1 MSTVIQETPVD
12 VVCLGVGFMS
22 GVVATELALAGN
34 SVVGITKGPYWDYV
48 NDYSTT
54 KYDEWG
60 VGLGRKYDSPLPLQS
75 ATIRNTPYQF
85 ALPVR
90 RYTMPIQYHALGH
103 GVGGAAQHYGGT
115 MGRQGP
121 WGYTQYSS
129 TIARYGAPFLD
140 TVNP

>member
-1 MSTVIQETPVD
+1 MPTVLPPEPMAD
-12 VVCLGVGFMS
+12 VVCLGAGYMS
-22 GVVATELALAGN
+22 GVIAAELSLARLNSNTNYNVVA
-34 SVVGITKGPYWDYV
+34 ITKGPYWDYV
-48 NDYSTT
+48 NDFSTT
-54 KYDEWG
+54 KYDEWS

-75 ATIRNTPYQF
+75 ATIRNTSQQF

-90 RYTMPIQYHALGH
+90 RYTLPIQYHALGH

-129 TIARYGAPFLD
+129 TVNNTLAP
-140 TVNP
+140 

>member
-1 MSTVIQETPVD
+1 MSSNIIQEPPVN

-22 GVVATELALAGN
+22 GVIAVEAALAGCT
-34 SVVGITKGPYWDYV
+34 VAGITKGPYWDYV
-48 NDYSTT
+48 NDFSTT

-60 VGLGRKYDSPLPLQS
+60 VGLGRKYDSPLPLQTT
-75 ATIRNTPYQF
+75 TIRNNGTQF

-115 MGRQGP
+115 MDVRVRGD
-121 WGYTQYSS
+121 
-129 TIARYGAPFLD
+129 IKCFLEQIRILA
-140 TVNP
+140 

>member
-1 MSTVIQETPVD
+1 MSTVIQENPVD

-60 VGLGRKYDSPLPLQS
+60 LDPDRITTGPFPRKVP
-75 ATIRNTPYQF
+75 TIRTAAASLDFRSGRTPLRF
-85 ALPVR
+85 STNLWD
-90 RYTMPIQYHALGH
+90 LGLAGQASIMAG
-103 GVGGAAQHYGGT
+103 GVE
-115 MGRQGP
+115 
-121 WGYTQYSS
+121 S
-129 TIARYGAPFLD
+129 L
-140 TVNP
+140 